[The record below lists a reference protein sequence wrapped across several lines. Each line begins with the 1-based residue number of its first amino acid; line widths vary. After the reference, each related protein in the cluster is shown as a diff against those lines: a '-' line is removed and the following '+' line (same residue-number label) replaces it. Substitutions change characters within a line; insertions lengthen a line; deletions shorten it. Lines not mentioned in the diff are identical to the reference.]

1 MPVSHAL
8 TSTTNPELV
17 INKLKRHWA
26 HKENLTLSE
35 HTDGLLIQFSRGRC
49 LLTTQGNTL
58 VAQLDSDDEAAHG
71 HLETVMKEHLE
82 RFSPRDETLVL
93 EWRRG

>member
-8 TSTTNPELV
+8 ASTTNPELV

-35 HTDGLLIQFSRGRC
+35 HADGLRIQFSRGRC
-49 LLTTQGNTL
+49 LLTTQGSNL
-58 VAQLDSDDEAAHG
+58 VVQLDGDDEAALG
-71 HLETVMKEHLE
+71 HLEAVIKEHLE
-82 RFSPRDETLVL
+82 RFAPRDETLTL